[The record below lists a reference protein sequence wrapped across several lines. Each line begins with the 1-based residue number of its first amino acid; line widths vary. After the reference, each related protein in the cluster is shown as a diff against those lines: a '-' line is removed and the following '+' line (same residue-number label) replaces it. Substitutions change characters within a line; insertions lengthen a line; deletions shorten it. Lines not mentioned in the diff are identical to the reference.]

1 MPDQTLRPGGDPAT
15 ALCAGRSAESV
26 DAEPEVVVP
35 DGFAD
40 KRGHHQQTRSLHPVR
55 HLQVADVQWTQGETL
70 YERRDACISDGV
82 VAGDEDV
89 QRAAPD
95 VIGVQDVAE
104 EGVERLDDVRSR
116 GGDLGGLLRGGA
128 AGGGDELGAGAI
140 EGVRD
145 VATMTLSLS
154 ASP

>member
-1 MPDQTLRPGGDPAT
+1 
-15 ALCAGRSAESV
+15 
-26 DAEPEVVVP
+26 VP

-70 YERRDACISDGV
+70 YERRDACIGLGV

-95 VIGVQDVAE
+95 VIGG
-104 EGVERLDDVRSR
+104 EGR
-116 GGDLGGLLRGGA
+116 GRRGC
-128 AGGGDELGAGAI
+128 
-140 EGVRD
+140 
-145 VATMTLSLS
+145 
-154 ASP
+154 